1 MQLDTNNS
9 TKEEIEKELK
19 IKVKVAAIEKYSTA
33 FKDYYLTKKVR
44 KIIVKEIDPATL
56 TVDSKSADYYIDDED
71 YSDETDNSDSDDL
84 DSDSADTEDEKTD
97 AKSEDKS
104 ETKAEDK
111 ETSKLD
117 NSEAASENAKS
128 QSNDDSSSKNDDNTG
143 GAADNSSQTQDGKVY
158 TENSNKI
165 IGNARTRKYHVPG
178 QAGYNMNS
186 ENAVYFD
193 SEEEAQATGF
203 VRSKR

>member
-44 KIIVKEIDPATL
+44 KIIVKEIDPVTL
-56 TVDSKSADYYIDDED
+56 TVDSKLADYYIDDED
-71 YSDETDNSDSDDL
+71 DSDETDDS

-128 QSNDDSSSKNDDNTG
+128 QSNDDSSSKNDDNTERTT
-143 GAADNSSQTQDGKVY
+143 DNSSQTQDGKVY
-158 TENSNKI
+158 TGNSNKI

>member
-44 KIIVKEIDPATL
+44 KIIAKEIDPVTL
-56 TVDSKSADYYIDDED
+56 TVDSKLADYYIDDED
-71 YSDETDNSDSDDL
+71 DSDETNDS

-128 QSNDDSSSKNDDNTG
+128 QSNDDSSSKNDDNTERTT
-143 GAADNSSQTQDGKVY
+143 DNSSQTQDGKVY
-158 TENSNKI
+158 TGNSNKI

>member
-9 TKEEIEKELK
+9 TKEEIEKGLK
-19 IKVKVAAIEKYSTA
+19 IKVKIVAVEKYSTA

-44 KIIVKEIDPATL
+44 KIMAKEIDPVTL
-56 TVDSKSADYYIDDED
+56 TVDSKLADYYIDDED
-71 YSDETDNSDSDDL
+71 DSDETDDSDSDDS
-84 DSDSADTEDEKTD
+84 DSNSADT
-97 AKSEDKS
+97 KSEDKS
-104 ETKAEDK
+104 GTKAEDK
-111 ETSKLD
+111 ETSKSD
-117 NSEAASENAKS
+117 NSDASSENDKS
-128 QSNDDSSSKNDDNTG
+128 QSNDGSSSKNADNTEG
-143 GAADNSSQTQDGKVY
+143 TTDTSSQTQDGKVY
-158 TENSNKI
+158 TGNSNKI

-193 SEEEAQATGF
+193 SEEEAQAAGF

>member
-44 KIIVKEIDPATL
+44 KIIAKEIDPVTL
-56 TVDSKSADYYIDDED
+56 TVDSKLADYYIDDED
-71 YSDETDNSDSDDL
+71 DSDETDDS